1 MYLHHV
7 ITVRKSEIDQLAT
20 GLWQLLTLARKY
32 PDLLSP
38 LFVHSDD
45 GADTMTPDAFM
56 AIVKIDGVSPRVVDY
71 FTQYVR
77 DEGKYASSQ

>member
-1 MYLHHV
+1 MQAIACMYLHHV
-7 ITVRKSEIDQLAT
+7 ITVRKSET
-20 GLWQLLTLARKY
+20 GLGQLLTLARKY

-71 FTQYVR
+71 FTQYVH
-77 DEGKYASSQ
+77 DEGKSS